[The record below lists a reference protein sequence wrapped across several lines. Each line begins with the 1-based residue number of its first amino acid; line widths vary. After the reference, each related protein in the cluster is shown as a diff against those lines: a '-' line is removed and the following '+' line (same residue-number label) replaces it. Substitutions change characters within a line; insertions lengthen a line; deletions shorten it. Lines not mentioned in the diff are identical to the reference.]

1 MMTIDEKRFRERIDE
16 TYPFDKT
23 SQEKHGI
30 ADIAKGAILRLLAEE
45 MKPQKG
51 ISQTIEEVK
60 EEICLRYCKYPDT
73 WDEEKEGIYLAD
85 SDICKN
91 CPLNR
96 L

>member
-1 MMTIDEKRFRERIDE
+1 MMTIDEKRFRQRIDE
-16 TYPFDKT
+16 TYPFDGA
-23 SQEKHGI
+23 SQSRHGM
-30 ADIAKGAILRLLAEE
+30 ADIAKGAILNLLAEE

-85 SDICKN
+85 SDICAN

>member
-16 TYPFDKT
+16 TYPFDKM

-30 ADIAKGAILRLLAEE
+30 ADIAKGAILSLLAEE

-51 ISQTIEEVK
+51 IVATIEEVK
-60 EEICLRYCKYPDT
+60 DEICRHYCKYPDT
-73 WDEEKEGIYLAD
+73 WDEEKEGVELMD
-85 SDICKN
+85 SDICMN

>member
-16 TYPFDKT
+16 TYPFDKA
-23 SQEKHGI
+23 SQERHGI
-30 ADIAKGAILRLLAEE
+30 ADIAKGAILGLLAEE

-60 EEICLRYCKYPDT
+60 EEICLKYCKYPDT
-73 WDEEKEGIYLAD
+73 WDEKKEGIYLAD
-85 SDICKN
+85 SDICAN

>member
-1 MMTIDEKRFRERIDE
+1 MMEIDEKRFRERIDQ
-16 TYPFDKT
+16 TYPFTKDEQ
-23 SQEKHGI
+23 SRHGM
-30 ADIAKGAILRLLAEE
+30 ADIAKGAILNLLAEE

-51 ISQTIEEVK
+51 ISKTIEEVK

-85 SDICKN
+85 SDICMN

>member
-16 TYPFDKT
+16 TWPFDKT
-23 SQEKHGI
+23 SQERHGM

-85 SDICKN
+85 SDICVN

>member
-16 TYPFDKT
+16 TYPFDEA
-23 SQEKHGI
+23 SQSRHGI
-30 ADIAKGAILRLLAEE
+30 ADIAKGAILHLLAEE

-60 EEICLRYCKYPDT
+60 EEICLRYCKYPNI
-73 WDEEKEGIYLAD
+73 WDPEKEGCELFD